1 MIIEKYMKQNVISI
15 PVSATIHE
23 AASLYAHHGIG
34 TLPVVDDQN
43 KLVGILHMRDLL
55 NLVMPTFVRLIRDF
69 DYVRGDFGGYEDLL
83 PSSEIEAKSVKEVME
98 KPVFVHMTAG
108 LLRAFAMLDKHD
120 MSDMP
125 IVDDDN
131 RLVGLASRVDIGTA
145 LLARWCDNEA
155 EA

>member
-1 MIIEKYMKQNVISI
+1 MSIGKYMKQHVISI

-23 AASLYAHHGIG
+23 AAGLYAHHGIG
-34 TLPVVDDQN
+34 TLPVVDEQN

-55 NLVMPTFVRLIRDF
+55 NLIMPAFVRIISDF

-83 PSSEIEAKSVKEVME
+83 PSSEIEAKSVKEIME
-98 KPVFVHMTAG
+98 KAVFVRMNAG

-125 IVDDDN
+125 VVDDDN
-131 RLVGLASRVDIGTA
+131 RLVGLASRVDIGVA
-145 LLARWCDNEA
+145 LLARWCKNEA

>member
-1 MIIEKYMKQNVISI
+1 M
-15 PVSATIHE
+15 
-23 AASLYAHHGIG
+23 
-34 TLPVVDDQN
+34 VDDQN